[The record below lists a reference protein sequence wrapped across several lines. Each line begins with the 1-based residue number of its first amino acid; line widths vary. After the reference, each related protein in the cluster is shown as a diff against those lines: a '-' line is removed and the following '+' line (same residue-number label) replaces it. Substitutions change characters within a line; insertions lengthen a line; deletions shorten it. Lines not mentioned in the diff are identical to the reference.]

1 MPLGRELETEQWAQE
16 GMAGEEADRK
26 PRQLLQKF
34 LWDAE
39 QLNRTE
45 RGNREAMGGLTFFFK
60 ILKQ

>member
-1 MPLGRELETEQWAQE
+1 MVPLARELETEQWAQE

-34 LWDAE
+34 LWGAE

-45 RGNREAMGGLTFFFK
+45 SEKTGRR
-60 ILKQ
+60 

>member
-1 MPLGRELETEQWAQE
+1 MVPLARELETEQWAQE

-45 RGNREAMGGLTFFFK
+45 RGETGRRWGVDIFL
-60 ILKQ
+60 